1 MWHFMQLLF
10 GWSKGPDPV
19 KHWDEFQKRVRLS
32 VETEGVTWDPA
43 KGKDAPWVYM
53 RKFASEYQD
62 VVNETSVWNREREDL
77 LGRLRDTGRDV
88 DLEEELADMEA
99 RLEDAREAV
108 RQARGKAAAQVNELQ
123 VRCEYGRV
131 DT

>member
-1 MWHFMQLLF
+1 MPLPPASPGLIFNAF
-10 GWSKGPDPV
+10 GG
-19 KHWDEFQKRVRLS
+19 LN
-32 VETEGVTWDPA
+32 G
-43 KGKDAPWVYM
+43 
-53 RKFASEYQD
+53 KFASEYQD

-123 VRCEYGRV
+123 VRCETLHTNV
-131 DT
+131 DFTLNN